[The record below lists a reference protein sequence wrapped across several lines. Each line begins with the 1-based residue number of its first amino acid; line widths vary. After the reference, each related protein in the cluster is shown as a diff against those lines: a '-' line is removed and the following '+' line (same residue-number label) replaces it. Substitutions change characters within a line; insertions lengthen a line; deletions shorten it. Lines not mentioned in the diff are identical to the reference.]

1 MILTVWRHH
10 YPFYFVASDKFYM
23 VFKFLNEAVNFKN
36 ETFEGKVVC
45 LSAKFF
51 WAWYYLFQSLTEP
64 DTSFINLIWF
74 SILEDSKAHR
84 PVSIWDHQ
92 LHLMDQLSITWH
104 SYYYLQECWWAFSDP
119 LLTLLQEQHPLKS
132 LNSFSHLTIPIKNS
146 ATFQSIAFSF
156 SVPSLSTTLPNSLKS
171 AVLVSS
177 FRAAL
182 E

>member
-1 MILTVWRHH
+1 M
-10 YPFYFVASDKFYM
+10 ASDKFYM

-45 LSAKFF
+45 LCAKFF

-92 LHLMDQLSITWH
+92 LHLMDQLSNTWH
-104 SYYYLQECWWAFSDP
+104 SYYYLQDCWWVFSDP
-119 LLTLLQEQHPLKS
+119 LLTLLQEQHPQ
-132 LNSFSHLTIPIKNS
+132 KNS
-146 ATFQSIAFSF
+146 KFILTSYYSYQKLCNI
-156 SVPSLSTTLPNSLKS
+156 SVNLCFFTSLHHHCPLLFPIVLK
-171 AVLVSS
+171 VLYWFCLSE
-177 FRAAL
+177 L
-182 E
+182 L